1 MELFTYASY
10 DHYRRIQTETNAQ
23 KIANVWANKDDIRLL
38 ADYLKTHLRFL
49 KFGICHGTRRGAE
62 QAWFRE
68 FLDIDV
74 VGTEISST
82 ANQFKH
88 TIQWDFHEAK
98 PEWLCAVDFIYSNS
112 LDHSYK
118 PRECLATWLACLRPS
133 GACIIEWTKM
143 HVAAGPTEPFGASFE
158 EHRALVPDG
167 YAIRDTVSSISTV
180 CGEHRK
186 HLIITQ
192 AGCAFNL
199 PPAQSAPSV
208 PEALALGAAP
218 AAPPSPFPSEPAQCG
233 PPPGK
238 TFLH

>member
-62 QAWFRE
+62 Q
-68 FLDIDV
+68 
-74 VGTEISST
+74 
-82 ANQFKH
+82 
-88 TIQWDFHEAK
+88 
-98 PEWLCAVDFIYSNS
+98 
-112 LDHSYK
+112 
-118 PRECLATWLACLRPS
+118 
-133 GACIIEWTKM
+133 
-143 HVAAGPTEPFGASFE
+143 AAGPTEPFGASFE

-218 AAPPSPFPSEPAQCG
+218 AAPPSPCPSEPAQCG

-238 TFLH
+238 TFLP